1 MLFDQV
7 SRVGRARLAKGVAR
21 VKRIFGMLGAL
32 AAVFLA
38 AGANARW

>member
-7 SRVGRARLAKGVAR
+7 SRVGRARLAKGVSQI
-21 VKRIFGMLGAL
+21 KRIFGLLGAL

-38 AGANARW
+38 SGAPYRW